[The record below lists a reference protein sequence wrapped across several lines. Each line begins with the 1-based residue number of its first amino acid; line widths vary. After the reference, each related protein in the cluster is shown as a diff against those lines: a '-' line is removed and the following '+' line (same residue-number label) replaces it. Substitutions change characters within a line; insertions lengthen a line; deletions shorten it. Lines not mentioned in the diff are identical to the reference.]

1 MVNIQLKAKH
11 FYFVTY
17 QLRNSSIN
25 QYFSLISRIKTVLA
39 GNSDFDALFSVSA
52 SPTEVIT
59 MYRTLTVLPEGVANQ
74 INIEMDNL
82 LLPQIVSGVT
92 DEQTAGIGPDAEGN
106 LPENAY
112 WQIIGQGIT
121 EIKDSNTAAR
131 DAAITNGK
139 TLIDQI

>member
-11 FYFVTY
+11 FYFITY

-39 GNSDFDALFSVSA
+39 SNSDFDALFSVST

-92 DEQTAGIGPDAEGN
+92 DEQANGIGPDAEGN

>member
-25 QYFSLISRIKTVLA
+25 QYFSLISRIKTVLS
-39 GNSDFDALFSVSA
+39 GNTNLYALFTVSA

-59 MYRTLTVLPEGVANQ
+59 MFKTLTILPEGVANQ
-74 INIEMDNL
+74 INTEMDDL
-82 LLPQIVSGVT
+82 LLPQIVLGVA
-92 DEQTAGIGPDAEGN
+92 DEQAAGIGPDAEGN

-112 WQIIGQGIT
+112 WQLIAQGIT

-131 DAAITNGK
+131 EAAITNGK
-139 TLIDQI
+139 VLIDQI

>member
-25 QYFSLISRIKTVLA
+25 QYFSLISRIKTVLS
-39 GNSDFDALFSVSA
+39 GNTDFDALFTVSA
-52 SPTEVIT
+52 SSAEVIT
-59 MYRTLTVLPEGVANQ
+59 MFKTLTILPEGVANQ
-74 INIEMDNL
+74 INTEMDDL
-82 LLPQIVSGVT
+82 LLPQIVLGVA
-92 DEQTAGIGPDAEGN
+92 DEQAAGIGPDTEGN

-112 WQIIGQGIT
+112 WQLIAQGIT

-131 DAAITNGK
+131 EAAINEGK
-139 TLIDQI
+139 NIIDQI

>member
-39 GNSDFDALFSVSA
+39 GNTDLNALFSVSA

-74 INIEMDNL
+74 INIEMDDL
-82 LLPQIVSGVT
+82 LLPQIVLGVA
-92 DEQTAGIGPDAEGN
+92 DEQANGIGPDADGN

-112 WQIIGQGIT
+112 WQIIAQGVT
-121 EIKDSNTAAR
+121 QIKDSNVATR
-131 DAAITNGK
+131 DAAINEGK
-139 TLIDQI
+139 NIIDQI

>member
-1 MVNIQLKAKH
+1 MVNIELKAKH

-25 QYFSLISRIKTVLA
+25 QYFSLISRIKTVLV
-39 GNSDFDALFSVSA
+39 GNTDLNALFSVSA

-74 INIEMDNL
+74 INIEMDDL
-82 LLPQIVSGVT
+82 LLPQIVLGVA
-92 DEQTAGIGPDAEGN
+92 DEQANGIGPDAEGN

-112 WQIIGQGIT
+112 WQIIAQGVT
-121 EIKDSNTAAR
+121 QIKDSNVATR
-131 DAAITNGK
+131 DAAINEGK
-139 TLIDQI
+139 NIIDQI